1 MSDTVGQQATAAAT
15 SHIGR
20 FSNTAPISNQ
30 KVRLTHP
37 FQILDNE
44 LNTIPEETKE
54 VEMKEEDN
62 TMDELIL
69 QYAKT
74 MKEIEDQ
81 DCYEQN

>member
-1 MSDTVGQQATAAAT
+1 
-15 SHIGR
+15 
-20 FSNTAPISNQ
+20 
-30 KVRLTHP
+30 VRLTHP

-44 LNTIPEETKE
+44 LNTIPEDTKE
-54 VEMKEEDN
+54 VEMKDEDN

-81 DCYEQN
+81 DCYEQH